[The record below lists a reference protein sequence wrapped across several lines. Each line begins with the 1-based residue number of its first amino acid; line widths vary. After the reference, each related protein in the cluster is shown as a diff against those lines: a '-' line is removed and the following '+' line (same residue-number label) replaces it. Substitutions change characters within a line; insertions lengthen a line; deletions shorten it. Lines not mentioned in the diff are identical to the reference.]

1 MAVNR
6 RDPSSSDCRPLVEAA
21 LRDRK
26 EYGAVVRHYELRLG
40 RYVRRLLGRYGQMT
54 DDVLQ
59 NGFIQAYLNLNDY
72 DQSRPFSPWIY
83 RIMHN
88 EAVSFLRKQHAGIQ
102 TIDGDDAQM
111 ILERLADNDTPENR
125 LQIAR
130 RAEDLRD
137 ALAEIDPRYRDVLV
151 LRYLEEMSYDEIAD
165 VLELPPGTVATHI
178 SRGLKLLRTPRLR
191 SWVMA

>member
-1 MAVNR
+1 MNR
-6 RDPSSSDCRPLVEAA
+6 RDPSGSDGGPLVKAA
-21 LRDRK
+21 LQDRQA
-26 EYGAVVRHYELRLG
+26 YGALVRRYELQLG

-54 DDVLQ
+54 EDVLQ

-72 DQSRPFSPWIY
+72 DPSRPFSPWIY

-88 EAVSFLRKQHAGIQ
+88 EAVSFLRKQRAGIQ
-102 TIDGDDAQM
+102 LIDGEDARL
-111 ILERLADNDTPENR
+111 ILERVADSDTPENS
-125 LQIAR
+125 LQIAQ
-130 RAEDLRD
+130 RAEDLRE
-137 ALAEIDPRYRDVLV
+137 ALAEINPRYRDVLV

-178 SRGLKLLRTPRLR
+178 SRGLKQLRTPRLR

>member
-1 MAVNR
+1 VNR
-6 RDPSSSDCRPLVEAA
+6 RDPSGSDDRPLVEAA
-21 LRDRK
+21 LRDRQA
-26 EYGAVVRHYELRLG
+26 YGALVRRYELQLG

-54 DDVLQ
+54 EDVLQ
-59 NGFIQAYLNLNDY
+59 NGFIRAYLNLNDY

-88 EAVSFLRKQHAGIQ
+88 EAVSFLRKQRAGIQ
-102 TIDGDDAQM
+102 TIDGEDAQL
-111 ILERLADNDTPENR
+111 ILERLADDETPEIR
-125 LQIAR
+125 LQISQ
-130 RAEDLRD
+130 RADDLRG

-165 VLELPPGTVATHI
+165 VLELPPGTVASHI
-178 SRGLKLLRTPRLR
+178 SRGLRQLKTPRLR

>member
-1 MAVNR
+1 MNR

-54 DDVLQ
+54 EDVLQ

-72 DQSRPFSPWIY
+72 DHSRPFSPWIY

-88 EAVSFLRKQHAGIQ
+88 EAVSFLRKQRAGIQ
-102 TIDGDDAQM
+102 TIDGEDAQL

-125 LQIAR
+125 LQISR

-165 VLELPPGTVATHI
+165 VLELPSGTVATHI
-178 SRGLKLLRTPRLR
+178 NRGLKLLRTPRLR